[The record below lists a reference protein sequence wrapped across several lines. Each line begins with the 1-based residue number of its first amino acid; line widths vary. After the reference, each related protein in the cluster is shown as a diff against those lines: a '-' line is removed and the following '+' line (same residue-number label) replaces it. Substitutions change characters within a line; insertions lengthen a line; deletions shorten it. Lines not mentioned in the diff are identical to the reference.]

1 MSHDAQLDWERRTGR
16 LAAIAAFVSV
26 ALLVGYV
33 VMQQAVALKDRPGN
47 SAEFLPAIDKHPGA
61 WVAAAVLQ
69 GLSVLALAVVLWYL
83 FTATR
88 YRQPALPGWAI
99 YILFVAAVLLA
110 VASVASALSQLDI
123 ADRFLASANHS
134 KKHADD
140 LLGDRSTVS
149 VALGAAGS
157 LGMALSLVLINV
169 NAMRVG
175 LVSRFLGIIGVIVG
189 GLQVLPLLPPF
200 VLQIAWLGAIGLVFL
215 DRWPAGRGPAW
226 DSGESIPWPTAA
238 QRAEA
243 RMEAEG
249 AADPDPEPEPVP
261 EPTEP
266 SPQRSK
272 KRKRKRRR

>member
-1 MSHDAQLDWERRTGR
+1 VGR
-16 LAAIAAFVSV
+16 LAAAAAFVSV

-33 VMQQAVALKDRPGN
+33 LVQQVIALADRPSD

-61 WVAAAVLQ
+61 WVTAAVLQ

-83 FTATR
+83 FAATR
-88 YRQPALPGWAI
+88 YRQPALPGWAV

-110 VASVASALSQLDI
+110 AASVASALSQLDI

-140 LLGDRSTVS
+140 LLGDRSTAS
-149 VALGAAGS
+149 VALGAAGA
-157 LGMALSLVLINV
+157 LGIALSLVLINV

-175 LVSRFLGIIGVIVG
+175 LVSRFLGIVGVLVG

-226 DSGESIPWPTAA
+226 ETGEAIPWPTAA
-238 QRAEA
+238 QRADA
-243 RMEAEG
+243 RMEAED
-249 AADPDPEPEPVP
+249 ADETSPEPSS
-261 EPTEP
+261 EP
-266 SPQRSK
+266 SEPSSQRSK

>member
-1 MSHDAQLDWERRTGR
+1 VSHEAQLDWERRTGR

-33 VMQQAVALKDRPGN
+33 VLQQAVALKDRPGN
-47 SAEFLPAIDKHPGA
+47 SAEFLPAIDKHAGP
-61 WVAAAVLQ
+61 WVAASVLQ
-69 GLSVLALAVVLWYL
+69 GLSILALAVVLWYL
-83 FTATR
+83 FSATR
-88 YRQPALPGWAI
+88 YRQPALPGWAV

-189 GLQVLPLLPPF
+189 GLQILPLLPPF

-226 DSGESIPWPTAA
+226 ESGEAIPWPTAA
-238 QRAEA
+238 QRAAA
-243 RMEAEG
+243 RMEDED
-249 AADPDPEPEPVP
+249 AAAPELEPEPAP
-261 EPTEP
+261 EPTAP